1 MATQIHITN
10 KDYVKIDDKY
20 HFSWNQLGSDWL
32 HTWLPNTIHVV
43 IWNDLEGPNE
53 IQKKDV
59 STGNMTG
66 NVNLTSTS
74 DAVGNTTVAGL
85 LSWATT
91 RSSNYEKA
99 VSDWDAAYATK
110 MSDWVNAGNKQE
122 DMTYDKT
129 WEDFDPS
136 LA

>member
-10 KDYVKIDDKY
+10 KEYVKIDDKF
-20 HFSWNQLGSDWL
+20 HFMWHQLGSDWL
-32 HTWLPNTIHVV
+32 HTWLPDTIHVV

-53 IQKKDV
+53 IQNKDT

-66 NVNLTSTS
+66 NVNLASTS

-85 LSWATT
+85 LSWASTKAAQ
-91 RSSNYEKA
+91 YEKA
-99 VSDWDAAYATK
+99 MADRHDDHATK
-110 MSDWVNAGNKQE
+110 QAEWVAAGNKEE
-122 DMTYDKT
+122 DMIYDKI